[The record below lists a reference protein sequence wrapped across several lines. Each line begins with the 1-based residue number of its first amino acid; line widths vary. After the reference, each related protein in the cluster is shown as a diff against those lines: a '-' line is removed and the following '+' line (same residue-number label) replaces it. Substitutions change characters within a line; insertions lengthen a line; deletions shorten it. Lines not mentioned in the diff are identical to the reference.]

1 MSANDP
7 KRTLPSSPRRFSGAA
22 FLPVYKKYG
31 ELSQSAGVSFGFRRD
46 GQHLVNS
53 PPVQI
58 HDLKPPAFIVEML
71 PHLGQVTELPEHEAR
86 DGVEVSLRRS
96 RPKIEPIERVVSRH
110 HAVDKERSI
119 LTFDYIRLFTLNVG
133 QVPRNGLEQVGL
145 GDNSFQAS
153 VFVDDRCQ
161 ANRCLLE
168 LLQNLENP
176 HRLVNHEGLADDG
189 PCIQRLPMENLIEQV
204 LLQD

>member
-7 KRTLPSSPRRFSGAA
+7 SIFGRNRRRETSTPSRASCSDSSVTCPRWGSISTM
-22 FLPVYKKYG
+22 K
-31 ELSQSAGVSFGFRRD
+31 AGG
-46 GQHLVNS
+46 L
-53 PPVQI
+53 
-58 HDLKPPAFIVEML
+58 
-71 PHLGQVTELPEHEAR
+71 
-86 DGVEVSLRRS
+86 
-96 RPKIEPIERVVSRH
+96 IERVVSRH

-161 ANRCLLE
+161 ANLCLLE
-168 LLQNLENP
+168 LLQNLETMWQ
-176 HRLVNHEGLADDG
+176 EGT
-189 PCIQRLPMENLIEQV
+189 R
-204 LLQD
+204 